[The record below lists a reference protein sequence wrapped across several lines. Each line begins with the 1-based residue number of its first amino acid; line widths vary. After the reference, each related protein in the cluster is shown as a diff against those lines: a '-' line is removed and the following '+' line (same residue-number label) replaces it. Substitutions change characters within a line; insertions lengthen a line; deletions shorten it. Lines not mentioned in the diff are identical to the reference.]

1 MDDRPHPKSTVM
13 GWWLTMQTRKLDALE
28 HMTLPD
34 YIAVGGP
41 FGRTIGR
48 DVMLRQA
55 KQFLFD
61 STIDDWSVSDLEV
74 RHHGDVCVCSY
85 LWTERGSYKG
95 KAYEI
100 GGIATDVLVWRERRW
115 LIQSH
120 HVSVNGPGIT
130 YD

>member
-1 MDDRPHPKSTVM
+1 MDEHPTPKSTVM

-41 FGRTIGR
+41 FGRTVGR
-48 DVMLRQA
+48 EAMLKQA
-55 KQFLFD
+55 KEFLFN
-61 STIDDWSVSDLEV
+61 STIEDWSVTDLEL
-74 RHHGDVCVCSY
+74 RRHGDVCVCSY
-85 LWTERGSYKG
+85 LWTERGKYNG

-130 YD
+130 YE

>member
-1 MDDRPHPKSTVM
+1 MDEHPTPKSTVM

-48 DVMLRQA
+48 DVMLKQA
-55 KQFLFD
+55 KKFLFN
-61 STIDDWSVSDLEV
+61 SVIDDWSVTELEV
-74 RHHGDVCVCSY
+74 RRHGDVSVCSY
-85 LWTERGSYKG
+85 LWTERGERNG

-100 GGIATDVLVWRERRW
+100 GGVATDVLVRRDNQW
-115 LIQSH
+115 FIQAH